1 MMTHDVDKIFWD
13 FTGIHPRF
21 IQFDPMENV
30 SGQAVGQPVASTETV
45 EVTRS
50 APPNLGIAAFF
61 VS

>member
-1 MMTHDVDKIFWD
+1 
-13 FTGIHPRF
+13 
-21 IQFDPMENV
+21 MENV
-30 SGQAVGQPVASTETV
+30 SGQAVEQPVASTETV